1 MVIFVNLNG
10 GNIMKALS
18 VVIILALMAV
28 SVYAGER
35 LNNYK
40 THKVTS
46 STVMVSCNDE
56 REPLVKKLDGPFV
69 LITCTEG
76 K

>member
-1 MVIFVNLNG
+1 
-10 GNIMKALS
+10 MKAL
-18 VVIILALMAV
+18 VMVIILSVSAV
-28 SVYAGER
+28 GMEGER
-35 LNNYK
+35 LNSYK

-56 REPLVKKLDGPFV
+56 REPLIKKLDGPFV

>member
-1 MVIFVNLNG
+1 
-10 GNIMKALS
+10 MKALL
-18 VVIILALMAV
+18 VVAILALMAA
-28 SVYAGER
+28 SIYAGER
-35 LNNYK
+35 LNSYR

>member
-1 MVIFVNLNG
+1 MRVLL
-10 GNIMKALS
+10 A
-18 VVIILALMAV
+18 VVILSMMAA
-28 SVYAGER
+28 SLYAAER

-56 REPLVKKLDGPFV
+56 REPLIKKLDGPFV
-69 LITCTEG
+69 LITCSEG